1 MSTSAA
7 SDSAGVEQ
15 QQRWN
20 IGRHEMDE
28 DGSNRPA
35 KEGIAADGGSDEETQ
50 KRRRMTATVE
60 AWP

>member
-15 QQRWN
+15 QHHDA
-20 IGRHEMDE
+20 GRREMDE
-28 DGSNRPA
+28 DGSNGPA

-50 KRRRMTATVE
+50 KQRRMTATVE